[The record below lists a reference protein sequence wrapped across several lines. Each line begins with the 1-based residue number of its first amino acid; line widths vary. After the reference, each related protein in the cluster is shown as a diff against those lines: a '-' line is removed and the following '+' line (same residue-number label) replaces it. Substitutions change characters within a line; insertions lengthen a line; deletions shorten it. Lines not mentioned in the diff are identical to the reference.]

1 MSDLMTGKTSKNY
14 VLFDVDELKTI
25 EVRSIGNRT
34 VKVPAG
40 EYEAIGLEHQA
51 VGSKRITTMWC
62 VPELDYLPVIIEQHR
77 KGDLKMRA
85 VLTSYSPIKT

>member
-1 MSDLMTGKTSKNY
+1 
-14 VLFDVDELKTI
+14 LFDVDELKTI
-25 EVRSIGNRT
+25 EVRKIGTRT

-85 VLTSYSPIKT
+85 VLTSYSPIKS